1 MMRLVIIAFAL
12 AVALAGCG
20 TDKPREAEVWGND
33 PKNAESIYGYEEKY
47 GVLAS
52 FVRGADGSRYV
63 CASAI
68 SGISSEHHRLYSPNG
83 NLRVILGGASEMGGA
98 YGWRIDYGADGKV
111 EAVCDIGV
119 LSDAEYGRL
128 SKGGNG
134 ALAVMKE
141 KLASRDMCMR
151 YCVERDSGGAI
162 LRVGD
167 VSVPGGY
174 NAKMFIEEWGPFWKS
189 DIDGGCFGF
198 FVRLENAEKGDADRV
213 DLLYCNNRLIAETLY
228 RGGKPVKV
236 RTYNR
241 RGQLVG
247 VRDCGSGNIV
257 NMAFY
262 DRDAVPQW
270 GGE

>member
-1 MMRLVIIAFAL
+1 MRLTIIAFAL
-12 AVALAGCG
+12 AVALAGCR
-20 TDKPREAEVWGND
+20 TDKPHGADVWGND
-33 PKNAESIYGYEEKY
+33 PKNAESIYEYEDKY
-47 GVLAS
+47 GVQTTS
-52 FVRGADGSRYV
+52 VWGADSSRYV

-83 NLRVILGGASEMGGA
+83 SLRVILGGASEMGGA
-98 YGWRIDYGADGKV
+98 YGWRIDYGTDGKV

-119 LSDAEYGRL
+119 LADAEYERL
-128 SKGGNG
+128 SEGGED
-134 ALAVMKE
+134 ALAVMRE
-141 KLASRDMCMR
+141 KLASRDVHMR
-151 YCVERDSGGAI
+151 YGVERDSGGAI

-167 VSVPGGY
+167 VYVPCGY
-174 NAKMFIEEWGPFWKS
+174 KAEIFIREWGPFWKS

-198 FVRLENAEKGDADRV
+198 FVRLENTEKDNANRT
-213 DLLYCNNRLIAETLY
+213 DLLYCNNRLIAETAY
-228 RGGKPVKV
+228 KDGKPYKV

-247 VRDCGSGNIV
+247 VCDCGDARV
-257 NMAFY
+257 ANMAFY

>member
-1 MMRLVIIAFAL
+1 MRLTIIAFAL

-20 TDKPREAEVWGND
+20 TDKPRGADVWGND
-33 PKNAESIYGYEEKY
+33 PKNAESIYEYEEKY
-47 GVLAS
+47 GVQTTS
-52 FVRGADGSRYV
+52 VWGADSSRYV

-83 NLRVILGGASEMGGA
+83 NLRLILGGASEMGGA

-119 LSDAEYGRL
+119 LADAEYERL
-128 SKGGNG
+128 SEGGED
-134 ALAVMKE
+134 ALAVMRE
-141 KLASRDMCMR
+141 KLASRDVHMR
-151 YCVERDSGGAI
+151 YGVERGSGGAI

-167 VSVPGGY
+167 VYVPGGY
-174 NAKMFIEEWGPFWKS
+174 KAEIFIREWGPFWKS

-198 FVRLENAEKGDADRV
+198 FVRLVNTEKDDANRA
-213 DLLYCNNRLIAETLY
+213 DLLYCNNRLIAETAY
-228 RGGKPVKV
+228 KGGKPHKV

-247 VRDCGSGNIV
+247 VRGCSSGNV
-257 NMAFY
+257 ADMAFY
-262 DRDAVPQW
+262 DRDIVPQW